1 VTQTAEVVAEPDPP
15 PARQP
20 VRATLVARVRRTVDA
35 QTISLLA
42 ALVGLVVVFGSLE
55 PDIFF
60 RPSNLV
66 NIANAIALL
75 AVVAVAQTLVILSG
89 QLDISVGA
97 ITGLA
102 SVAAAQT
109 MLSVDAAG
117 AGIAAA
123 VVVGALA
130 GLVNGLLIT
139 WGRINSVIATL
150 GTLSVFQGLAFLVT
164 NGESVGVTNLT
175 FLRIGTDRFLGMP
188 VGVVLMLVV
197 AAAVAFVLRATDI
210 GRNVYALGGN
220 PVAAELAGIRLT
232 RYRIGIF
239 VASGAI
245 CGLAAV
251 LLTARTG
258 SGLPSTAA
266 TGLELQAITAAIL
279 GGCALTGGRGT
290 VLGTVLGCLIIG
302 TLANG
307 LVLLDVPTFY
317 QLVAKGLLLILA
329 VMIQEFRGDLRR
341 PARARAA

>member
-1 VTQTAEVVAEPDPP
+1 VTQIAEAVAEPTPP

-20 VRATLVARVRRTVDA
+20 AREKVVSRIRRSLDA

-42 ALVGLVVVFGSLE
+42 ALAGLVVIFGTLE

>member
-1 VTQTAEVVAEPDPP
+1 MTQTAEPLRTGTAPAAAPPLAE
-15 PARQP
+15 R
-20 VRATLVARVRRTVDA
+20 LRRTVDA
-35 QTISLLA
+35 QTLSLLG
-42 ALVGLVVVFGSLE
+42 ALLLLVAVFGTAK

-60 RPSNLV
+60 LPSNLL

-109 MLSVDAAG
+109 MLSLNTAG
-117 AGIAAA
+117 AGIGAA
-123 VVVGALA
+123 VVVGAVA
-130 GLVNGLLIT
+130 GLVNGLLVT
-139 WGRINSVIATL
+139 YGRVNSVIATL
-150 GTLSVFQGLAFLVT
+150 GTLSVFQGLAFIVT
-164 NGESVGVTNLT
+164 SGESVGVTNLT
-175 FLRIGTDRFLGMP
+175 FLRIGTDRFLGIP
-188 VGVVLMLVV
+188 VPVVFMILI
-197 AAAVAFVLRATDI
+197 AAAVAFVLRLTDI
-210 GRNVYALGGN
+210 GRNIYALGGN
-220 PVAAELAGIRLT
+220 PVAAELAGIRLR

-258 SGLPSTAA
+258 SGLPTTAA

-317 QLVAKGLLLILA
+317 QLVAKGLLLIVA
-329 VMIQEFRGDLRR
+329 VMLQSFRGTLRR
-341 PARARAA
+341 PATKRTVAA

>member
-1 VTQTAEVVAEPDPP
+1 MTRTAEAVAGPTPP
-15 PARQP
+15 PGRP
-20 VRATLVARVRRTVDA
+20 PIRGTLLTRIRGSADA

-42 ALVGLVVVFGSLE
+42 ALAGLVVVFGSLE

-109 MLSVDAAG
+109 MLTVEAAG

-188 VGVVLMLVV
+188 VGVVLMLAI
-197 AAAVAFVLRATDI
+197 AAAVAFLLRATDI

-329 VMIQEFRGDLRR
+329 VMIQEFRGELRR
-341 PARARAA
+341 PGRSRVA

>member
-1 VTQTAEVVAEPDPP
+1 VTQTAEAVAEPGPP